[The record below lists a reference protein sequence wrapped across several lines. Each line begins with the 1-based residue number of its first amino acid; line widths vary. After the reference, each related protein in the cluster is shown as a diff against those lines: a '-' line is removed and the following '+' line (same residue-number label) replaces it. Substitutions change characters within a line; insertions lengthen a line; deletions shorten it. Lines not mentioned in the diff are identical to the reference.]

1 MAEITGDRDLLL
13 NGMQEKEEKK
23 ILGFNKNIF
32 TMGVVSFL
40 NDVSSEMVFSYIP
53 IFLTTVLG
61 ASVTFVGLIEGLA
74 DATASILKIFA
85 GRLSDKIRKRK
96 ALIVFGYSLSAL
108 AKPILA
114 VAMAPWHVLVVR
126 FVDRVGKGTRE
137 APRDALI
144 SSSVSNGDVGR
155 AFGFNR
161 GADRLGATVGL
172 VVAFLILPL
181 INNNYR
187 VLFLLSFV
195 ASAVAVLVL
204 ATFVKEIPP
213 GAKRDGEVDI
223 KFEFKHLGVP
233 FIVFLIAS
241 TIFALGT
248 VSEALIILRASG
260 IGVPLHL
267 LPIIYLVFNL
277 TYSILSVPA
286 GSLSDKIGHR
296 NTYMIGMLIFSVAY
310 VLFAKVTSS
319 FAIWFVFAFY
329 GIYAAFTD
337 GVGRAIVADLV
348 QEDRLRATAY
358 GIYNA
363 LTGLALLPGSLIF
376 GYIWD
381 KFGPE
386 MAFYY
391 GALLGVL
398 SFIIFAFLRYD
409 DSHVAKRLTK

>member
-1 MAEITGDRDLLL
+1 
-13 NGMQEKEEKK
+13 MQDKEEKK
-23 ILGFNKNIF
+23 IFGFSRNIF
-32 TMGVVSFL
+32 SMGVVSFL

-61 ASVTFVGLIEGLA
+61 ASVTFVGLIEGFA

-85 GRLSDKIRKRK
+85 GRLSDKLGKRK
-96 ALIVFGYSLSAL
+96 AMVVFGYSLSAV

-114 VAMAPWHVLVVR
+114 IAMAPWHVLVVR

-144 SSSVSNGDVGR
+144 SSSVNKGNIGR

-172 VVAFLILPL
+172 IIAFLVLPL

-187 VLFLLSFV
+187 FLFLLSFI
-195 ASAVAVLVL
+195 ASAFAVLVL
-204 ATFVKEIPP
+204 VVFVKEVPP
-213 GAKRDGEVDI
+213 REKKDGEVDI
-223 KFEFKHLGVP
+223 KFEFKHLGAP
-233 FIVFLIAS
+233 FVVFLIAS

-260 IGVPLHL
+260 VGVPLHL

-277 TYSILSVPA
+277 VFSVLSVPA

-296 NTYMIGMLIFSVAY
+296 NTYMIGMLIFSFTY
-310 VLFAKVTSS
+310 ILFANTTSP
-319 FAIWFVFAFY
+319 FFIWFIFALY
-329 GIYAAFTD
+329 GVYAAFTD

-358 GIYNA
+358 GLYSA
-363 LTGLALLPGSLIF
+363 FTGLALLPGSLIF
-376 GYIWD
+376 GFLWD
-381 KFGPE
+381 KFGYE
-386 MAFYY
+386 TAFYY
-391 GALLGVL
+391 GASLGIIAFV
-398 SFIIFAFLRYD
+398 IFAFLRYD
-409 DSHVAKRLTK
+409 ESHVSKRLY